1 MFLKLT
7 ILNHVLREQTNN
19 IEKYNNM
26 KKNEYK
32 EHSTENEIS
41 MIFNHT
47 ANKKTNV
54 NFKEI
59 SKY

>member
-7 ILNHVLREQTNN
+7 VLNHVLREQTNN
-19 IEKYNNM
+19 IEKCNNM

-32 EHSTENEIS
+32 EHSTENEVT

-47 ANKKTNV
+47 ANRKTNV
-54 NFKEI
+54 NFTEI
-59 SKY
+59 SK